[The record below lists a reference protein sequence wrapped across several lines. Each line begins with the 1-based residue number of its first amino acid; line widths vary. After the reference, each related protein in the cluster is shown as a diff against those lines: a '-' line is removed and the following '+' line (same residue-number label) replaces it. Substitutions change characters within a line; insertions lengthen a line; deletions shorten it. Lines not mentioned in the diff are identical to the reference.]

1 MCVNFLEKYITL
13 LNSNISSELIE
24 LFNKNF
30 KEKQSIMFMFGSS
43 KEDLFKKEFELIKKQ
58 FKKSEFSDNLEKFKK
73 TYLYLIKVTFNL
85 NDFYIIKGDYDCNN
99 YKFHIMNL
107 YNLFRMFVKK
117 DIWKDKKIQSKRLS
131 EKCKTSDYPKNI
143 ISYQGARHVKYYT
156 EFIKKYYNL
165 KSDQYY
171 ESSKEYQKE
180 TDENFRYVQINCEI
194 KNGVIM
200 PKFYNIN

>member
-1 MCVNFLEKYITL
+1 EFLFYLCGKSKDKAKGAKLFFDVDFCLKKYNSIRYHQSDPRLYWRFLEIADKQNSHMCVDFLEKYITL

-117 DIWKDKKIQSKRLS
+117 DIWKD
-131 EKCKTSDYPKNI
+131 
-143 ISYQGARHVKYYT
+143 
-156 EFIKKYYNL
+156 
-165 KSDQYY
+165 
-171 ESSKEYQKE
+171 
-180 TDENFRYVQINCEI
+180 
-194 KNGVIM
+194 
-200 PKFYNIN
+200 